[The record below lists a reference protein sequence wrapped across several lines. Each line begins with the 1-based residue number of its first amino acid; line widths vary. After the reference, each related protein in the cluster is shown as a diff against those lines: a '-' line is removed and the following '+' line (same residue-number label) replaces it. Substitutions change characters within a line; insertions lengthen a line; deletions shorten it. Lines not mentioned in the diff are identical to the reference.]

1 MIHAL
6 TPMEAAPF
14 RPPTALVPP
23 AEALLAGAVAAVL
36 RHAREGSLPL
46 FARTLG
52 MPQRELLALVEH
64 CLPGRRDNMP
74 IPASK
79 YAALAEHAP
88 VVFHELVALL
98 LAGVTPGVDGRQAGW
113 LARAVAAAGMGRRH
127 LWQDLG
133 LAGREEV
140 LALLRH
146 YFLPLYAANTDDIK
160 WKRFLFEQ
168 LGRTLGR
175 PGLRPPGCG
184 CCEQAAA
191 CFGSGP
197 AAHAAAD
204 GAD

>member
-1 MIHAL
+1 MNHAP
-6 TPMEAAPF
+6 TPMEAAPL
-14 RPPTALVPP
+14 RPP
-23 AEALLAGAVAAVL
+23 AEAAPAADTLLPVAVAAVL

-52 MPQRELLALVEH
+52 LPQAELLALVAD
-64 CLPGRRDNMP
+64 CLPGQPDSMP

-98 LAGVTPGVDGRQAGW
+98 RAGATPGGAARRAGW
-113 LARAVAAAGMGRRH
+113 LARAVGAACMGRRH

-133 LAGREEV
+133 LAGRDEV
-140 LALLRH
+140 SALLRH
-146 YFLPLYAANTDDIK
+146 HFQPLYAANTDDIK

-184 CCEQAAA
+184 CCEQVGA
-191 CFGSGP
+191 CFGAKP
-197 AAHAAAD
+197 AAAQEAAD
-204 GAD
+204 